1 MTESEL
7 VQHLSQTHIDYGAPA
22 KLYDMKLQ
30 PDMVSARGG
39 ETFHGSLAGAVRRF
53 MALQPTEAAFASIG
67 IDDRAITG
75 VPGGFLQARAIWEIA
90 KRHDFPA
97 Q

>member
-7 VQHLSQTHIDYGAPA
+7 LQHLSQTHIDYDAPA

-39 ETFHGSLAGAVRRF
+39 AHGSLAGAVRHF
-53 MALQPTEAAFASIG
+53 MALQPGEAGFASIG
-67 IDDRAITG
+67 IDDGAIAG

-90 KRHDFPA
+90 KRHDFPSE
-97 Q
+97 

>member
-30 PDMVSARGG
+30 PDGV
-39 ETFHGSLAGAVRRF
+39 GSR
-53 MALQPTEAAFASIG
+53 
-67 IDDRAITG
+67 
-75 VPGGFLQARAIWEIA
+75 W
-90 KRHDFPA
+90 
-97 Q
+97 